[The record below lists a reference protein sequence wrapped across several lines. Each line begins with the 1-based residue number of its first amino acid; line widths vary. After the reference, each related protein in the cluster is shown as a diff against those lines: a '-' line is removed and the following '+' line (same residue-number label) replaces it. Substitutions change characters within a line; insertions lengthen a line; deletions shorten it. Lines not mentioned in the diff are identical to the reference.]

1 MLNSRL
7 SRTFETHWAGS
18 TEGLF
23 CKKSKEMIFMM
34 QSNLHHLDLLKV
46 SFICSFALLY
56 RFWTYLNLTIIIY
69 ICPFSKSYN
78 LRGTFSKNYWADVLA
93 KTCEISLMRHLFR
106 MEGLEFFENH
116 KLSVITYFVLFYLF
130 CSNCRNSYYLLF
142 CKEQHSGCTRIKNI
156 VHCAFSAL
164 LVPHV
169 YSKCKISTEDSRYM
183 YFVI

>member
-1 MLNSRL
+1 
-7 SRTFETHWAGS
+7 
-18 TEGLF
+18 
-23 CKKSKEMIFMM
+23 MM

-78 LRGTFSKNYWADVLA
+78 LRTTFSKNYCADVLA

-116 KLSVITYFVLFYLF
+116 KLSVITYFVLFIYFGATVETVTIFSFVKNNIIGSLGLKTL
-130 CSNCRNSYYLLF
+130 CTVH
-142 CKEQHSGCTRIKNI
+142 QHCWCHMSIVSAKLAPRFLGTCT
-156 VHCAFSAL
+156 L
-164 LVPHV
+164 
-169 YSKCKISTEDSRYM
+169 
-183 YFVI
+183 